1 MCWIP
6 LCDVEAS
13 DGGLG
18 FIKGS
23 HRYFD
28 YLRVFPYQVARS
40 PIDEHGDRLI
50 PYQTFP
56 SMRAGDCV
64 LFNNRTVHG
73 SLANTG
79 TAVRTALSFALQPK
93 GEPLMAYYLKP
104 GTNATIALRY
114 PASPEFYLDYPNPM
128 MAKLYAQ
135 DQLVPGEGAE
145 EVPYQMPHVTWDAFQ
160 VLLRDSGNT
169 VRSTA

>member
-1 MCWIP
+1 
-6 LCDVEAS
+6 
-13 DGGLG
+13 
-18 FIKGS
+18 
-23 HRYFD
+23 
-28 YLRVFPYQVARS
+28 
-40 PIDEHGDRLI
+40 
-50 PYQTFP
+50 
-56 SMRAGDCV
+56 MRAGDCV